1 MRRYAGLAA
10 ALALGVIMV
19 AGFAP
24 LNWWWLPLLTLAG
37 LVHLWQGAESQ
48 AGPGR
53 AAALGFAFGL
63 GWFCT
68 GISWVYVS
76 MHDYGGMPLPLAGA
90 ATLLFAAYLALF
102 PAMAGW
108 LQARLLAPRERAA
121 WWYAALITG
130 AAWAFSEWVRGWLF
144 TGFPWIA
151 TGYAHTDGP
160 LAGYAPVLGIH
171 GLNFLSGALAALL
184 ARAAAVLLARQAP
197 LLAAW
202 QAPLL
207 AARQARRA
215 LVAPALAVAVI
226 IALGAGL
233 RQVAWTEPTG
243 RPVTVS
249 LLQGNVP
256 QDLKFVPGRFESTLA
271 EYQRLIEANPAELI
285 VLPETA
291 LPRMIQQIP
300 DDYLRHLAGFARAH
314 QGNIVVGVPTA
325 ESREDYYNSAIS
337 IGSNAVQ
344 QYDKSHLVPFG
355 EFIPFGFRWFVD
367 MMQIPLGDFSRR
379 AHIQAP
385 LQLGEL
391 RAAVNICY
399 EDLFGDEIIRPL
411 PQANLLIN
419 ISNIAWFGASL
430 APHQHLQISRMRALE
445 TGRYMLRATN
455 TGATAVI
462 DAQGR
467 VTAQLAPFT
476 VGALVSTAQAYSGAT
491 PYVRFGDWPAV
502 LLSLA
507 LLAWG
512 ARRAWRARQAA
523 PPG

>member
-1 MRRYAGLAA
+1 MRRFAGSAA
-10 ALALGVIMV
+10 ALALGAITV

-37 LVHLWQGAESQ
+37 LAYMWRGA
-48 AGPGR
+48 GRWR

-76 MHDYGGMPLPLAGA
+76 MHDYGGMPPPLAGL

-102 PAMAGW
+102 PALAGW
-108 LQARLLAPRERAA
+108 LQARLLNPRAA
-121 WWYAALITG
+121 WWHTALVIG
-130 AAWAFSEWVRGWLF
+130 AAWALSEWLRGWLF

-160 LAGYAPVLGIH
+160 LAGYAPVLGLH
-171 GLNFLSGALAALL
+171 GLNFLIGALAALL
-184 ARAAAVLLARQAP
+184 AHGLALLTARQAQRA
-197 LLAAW
+197 LLA
-202 QAPLL
+202 P
-207 AARQARRA
+207 
-215 LVAPALAVAVI
+215 VVAVVVI
-226 IALGAGL
+226 LTAGVGL
-233 RQVAWTEPTG
+233 RQVAWTEPAG
-243 RPVTVS
+243 APISVS

-271 EYQRLIEANPAELI
+271 DYQRLIEANPAELI

-291 LPRMIQQIP
+291 LPRLAQQIP
-300 DDYLRHLAGFARAH
+300 PGYFKELADFARA
-314 QGNIVVGVPTA
+314 QRGNIVVGVPTA
-325 ESREDYYNSAIS
+325 ESRDAYYNSAIS
-337 IGSNAVQ
+337 LGTDPVQ

-367 MMQIPLGDFSRR
+367 MMKIPLGDFSRR
-379 AHIQAP
+379 AHVQAP
-385 LQLGEL
+385 LQLGSV
-391 RAAVNICY
+391 RAAINICY

-445 TGRYMLRATN
+445 FRRPVIRATN
-455 TGATAVI
+455 TGATAII
-462 DAQGR
+462 DRQGT
-467 VTAQLAPFT
+467 VTHLLPRLTRGVLTGEVQGGRGLTPFARWVSVWGLWPLWALGLGIALAAGFAHRPR
-476 VGALVSTAQAYSGAT
+476 GEAPGSQEKDEAA
-491 PYVRFGDWPAV
+491 
-502 LLSLA
+502 
-507 LLAWG
+507 G
-512 ARRAWRARQAA
+512 ARS
-523 PPG
+523 